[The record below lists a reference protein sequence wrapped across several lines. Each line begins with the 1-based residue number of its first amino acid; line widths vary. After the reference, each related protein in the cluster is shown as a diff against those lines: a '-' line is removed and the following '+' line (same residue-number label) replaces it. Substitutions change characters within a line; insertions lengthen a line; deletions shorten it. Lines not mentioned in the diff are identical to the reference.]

1 MDVRGRVQLHSAAVS
16 AGEVWRRG
24 RAPGENARSAGP
36 PAVAAMRHSP
46 FIGFALRHLAAAL
59 VLAFAGAALAAPPI
73 VLRFSHVVAVD
84 TPKGQAAEFFKRR
97 AEELTGGRVRVEV
110 FPNSTLYK
118 DREEIEALQLGAVQM
133 LAPSLSKFGPLGVRE
148 FEVFDL
154 PFIFAD
160 QAALRK
166 VTQGPVGKA
175 LLQKLEARGIV
186 GLAYWD
192 NGFKCFSARR
202 PLRMPADFRGLRVRI
217 QPSVVLDAQMRA
229 LGALPQVMAFSD
241 VYPALKAGVVDGA
254 ENPIS
259 NLYTQRMHEVQ
270 RYLTLTN
277 HGYLGYATIV
287 NKRFWDGLPGD
298 VREKLSRAMAE
309 ATEYA
314 NRIAREKNEEDL
326 ERVKAA
332 GTTEVHVPTPA
343 ERLALEKALAPVHAQ
358 MADRIGRDLIRA
370 IYRAT
375 GFDPDRL

>member
-1 MDVRGRVQLHSAAVS
+1 
-16 AGEVWRRG
+16 
-24 RAPGENARSAGP
+24 
-36 PAVAAMRHSP
+36 MRHP
-46 FIGFALRHLAAAL
+46 RLLALAPRRLAAAA
-59 VLAFAGAALAAPPI
+59 VLAFASAALAEPPI

-97 AEELTGGRVRVEV
+97 AEELTGGRVKVEV
-110 FPNSTLYK
+110 YPNSTLYK

-160 QAALRK
+160 YAALRK

-175 LLQKLEARGIV
+175 LLEKLEEKGIV
-186 GLAYWD
+186 GLSYWD

-202 PLRMPADFRGLRVRI
+202 PLRTPADFKGLRMRI
-217 QPSVVLDAQMRA
+217 QPSVVLEAQMRA

-241 VYPALKAGVVDGA
+241 VYPALRAGVVDGT

-259 NLYTQRMHEVQ
+259 NLYTQHMHEVQ

-277 HGYLGYATIV
+277 HGYLGYAAIV
-287 NKRFWDGLPGD
+287 NKRFWDGLRGD
-298 VREKLSRAMAE
+298 VRAKLRQAMAE

-314 NRIAREKNEEDL
+314 NRIAKEKNDEDL
-326 ERVKAA
+326 ARVKAA

-358 MADRIGRDLIRA
+358 MADRIGKDLIRS

-375 GFDPDRL
+375 GSHPDRP

>member
-1 MDVRGRVQLHSAAVS
+1 
-16 AGEVWRRG
+16 
-24 RAPGENARSAGP
+24 
-36 PAVAAMRHSP
+36 MRHSP
-46 FIGFALRHLAAAL
+46 FIALLLRHFAAGAVLACTAAAP
-59 VLAFAGAALAAPPI
+59 AAPPI

-84 TPKGQAAEFFKRR
+84 TPKGQAAEFFRRR

-133 LAPSLSKFGPLGVRE
+133 LAPSLSKFGPLGLGE

-154 PFIFAD
+154 PFIFKD
-160 QAALRK
+160 YAALRK

-175 LLQKLEARGIV
+175 LLAKLEAKGIV
-186 GLAYWD
+186 GLSYWD
-192 NGFKCFSARR
+192 NGFKCFSGPR
-202 PLRMPADFRGLRVRI
+202 PLRAPADFRGLRMRI

-241 VYPALKAGVVDGA
+241 VYPALRAGVVDGT

-270 RYLTLTN
+270 RHLTLTN

-298 VREKLSRAMAE
+298 VRRQLEQAMSE

-314 NRIAREKNEEDL
+314 NRIAKEKNDEDL
-326 ERVKAA
+326 ARVKAA
-332 GTTEVHVPTPA
+332 GTTEVHAPTPA
-343 ERLALEKALAPVHAQ
+343 ERLALEKALLPVHAQ
-358 MADRIGRDLIRA
+358 VADRIGRELIGS